1 MLFLSWKCYS
11 VNAILVK
18 TIGSDSNIMILLHRY
33 ELFPRVLQM
42 LIFVS
47 LVILMLM
54 FKVMGLTRSKCR
66 SPPPLFFLVVM
77 YVIV

>member
-66 SPPPLFFLVVM
+66 SLPLFFLVVI